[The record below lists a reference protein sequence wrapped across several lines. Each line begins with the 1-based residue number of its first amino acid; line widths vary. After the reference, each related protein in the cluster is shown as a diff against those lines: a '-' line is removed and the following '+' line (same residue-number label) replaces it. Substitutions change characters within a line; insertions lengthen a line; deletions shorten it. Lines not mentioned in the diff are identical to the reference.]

1 MNRRNAVLSAP
12 LTSTVLFLAPCCT
25 VGSGCSRRPNPR
37 SSSPI
42 RSPAWATARVV
53 AYDDESTQELWTF
66 NLGSGINA
74 PPMTFEVGG
83 RQYRAIMT
91 GLSQMNEMRNQTML
105 FLSAL

>member
-1 MNRRNAVLSAP
+1 MKSTECRPIGAADEHCPVPRTLLHGRIRL
-12 LTSTVLFLAPCCT
+12 LTPTESE
-25 VGSGCSRRPNPR
+25 
-37 SSSPI
+37 I
-42 RSPAWATARVV
+42 VV
-53 AYDDESTQELWTF
+53 ADPFTGMGDGTVVAHDDESTQELWTF

-83 RQYRAIMT
+83 KQYRAIMT